1 MRLPLLCLLYSHCS
15 LLLRLFVSY
24 LHCYILA
31 CVAGVAAEAKRD
43 LGEEAAVQ
51 IPGMVKRQSERG
63 KDTDRRTG
71 SGVMMAERK
80 TDIVTVTGAEIGKG
94 KGREIERERGIEM
107 VARTG
112 SGIEIE
118 REVKIE
124 RETGTEYLEDQ
135 PGKSSSGCRF
145 FITLSGCLQILICAL
160 IFKDG

>member
-51 IPGMVKRQSERG
+51 IPGMVKRQSESG
-63 KDTDRRTG
+63 KDTDSRTG
-71 SGVMMAERK
+71 LGVMMTERK
-80 TDIVTVTGAEIGKG
+80 TDIGTVTGAEIGKG

-107 VARTG
+107 VAKTG
-112 SGIEIE
+112 SDIEIE
-118 REVKIE
+118 
-124 RETGTEYLEDQ
+124 
-135 PGKSSSGCRF
+135 
-145 FITLSGCLQILICAL
+145 
-160 IFKDG
+160 